1 MRLYWKN
8 TDIEADIFRK
18 GTGLRFSFTWLVRIF
33 MKIAKE
39 NFRSPR
45 KFERLRRSVSQR
57 ANLKNSIARKK
68 NRTHFKCDTFFPTFF
83 PTLISAKTRYWSW
96 YFSKRYRAPF
106 FVHLTC
112 PNFHAFLGIVLLVFY
127 WFIGVYTVQEISP
140 RGDPRRFGRQN
151 GKIDD
156 FP

>member
-1 MRLYWKN
+1 MVWRFFGGGAFKKKSPTYKKSRHSKCLAGRTVQWCQMKIMSFSINWASHELRYARRLTRFIRLYWKN

-18 GTGLRFSFTWLVRIF
+18 GTGLRFSLTWLVRIF

-83 PTLISAKTRYWSW
+83 PTLISAITR
-96 YFSKRYRAPF
+96 
-106 FVHLTC
+106 
-112 PNFHAFLGIVLLVFY
+112 FL
-127 WFIGVYTVQEISP
+127 
-140 RGDPRRFGRQN
+140 
-151 GKIDD
+151 
-156 FP
+156 